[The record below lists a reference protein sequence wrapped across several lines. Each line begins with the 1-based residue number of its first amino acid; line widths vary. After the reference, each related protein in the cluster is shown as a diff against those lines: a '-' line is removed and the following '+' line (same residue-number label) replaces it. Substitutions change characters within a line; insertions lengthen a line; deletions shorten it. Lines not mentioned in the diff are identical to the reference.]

1 MAKSPDDPIPID
13 IQDRETVTMNH
24 GVLLLDKP
32 AGISSNIALQRV
44 RRLFAWSKAGHTGTL
59 DPLAT
64 GLLPICLGEATKFSH
79 ALLDADKSY
88 EAIIK
93 LGFMSSTGDAEGVIE
108 PHGKPDFTATRL
120 QQVLASFV
128 GPGEQ
133 IPPMHSAL
141 KKDGKPLYSYARA
154 GETVAR
160 LPRKIII
167 NTLQFIDKKEEL
179 LKISVGCSK
188 GTYIRVL
195 AEDIGK
201 ALGCGG
207 YLLAL
212 RRTGIRDL
220 GLGDA
225 IGLDQLSEMDET
237 SRVARLLPVDRLVEI
252 LPAVFLDQEA
262 SQRIVNGLAVSTMG
276 IAGLVR
282 LYDSSGAFLGV
293 GESRSDGTLIPK
305 RLVSNPPRSKNRQ
318 SALN

>member
-1 MAKSPDDPIPID
+1 M
-13 IQDRETVTMNH
+13 MNH

-32 AGISSNIALQRV
+32 AGISSNAALQQV
-44 RRLFAWSKAGHTGTL
+44 RRLYSWSKAGHTGTL

-88 EAIIK
+88 EAIIQ
-93 LGFMSSTGDAEGVIE
+93 LGFISSTGDAEGDIE
-108 PHGKPDFTATRL
+108 PYGKPDFSETRL
-120 QQVLASFV
+120 HRVLASFV
-128 GPGEQ
+128 GPIDQ
-133 IPPMHSAL
+133 IPPMYSAL

-160 LPRKIII
+160 IPRKIII
-167 NTLQFIDKKEEL
+167 NSLQLIDKEGEV

-201 ALGCGG
+201 SLGCGG

-220 GLGDA
+220 RLEDA
-225 IGLDQLSEMDET
+225 IGLDQLGELDES
-237 SRVARLLPVDRLVEI
+237 SRAARLLPVDRLVEF
-252 LPAVFLDQEA
+252 LPAINLDQEA
-262 SQRIVNGLAVSTMG
+262 SQRIVNGLAVSTG
-276 IAGLVR
+276 GAVGLVR
-282 LYDSSGAFLGV
+282 LYDAAGAFMGV
-293 GESRSDGTLIPK
+293 GERRGDGTLIPK
-305 RLVSNPPRSKNRQ
+305 RLVSNSPISKKQ
-318 SALN
+318 MVGVQLSP